1 VIKMEIKILEKEK
14 NSLLK
19 REKVTFELIYP
30 KESTPD
36 IKKTRELLV
45 NELKTQPEL
54 LVIKSISQRFGKN
67 ESLGTCFV
75 YETKEALNET
85 ESSYVL
91 ERNLLKEKKQ
101 KKAGP
106 A

>member
-45 NELKTQPEL
+45 NE
-54 LVIKSISQRFGKN
+54 
-67 ESLGTCFV
+67 
-75 YETKEALNET
+75 
-85 ESSYVL
+85 
-91 ERNLLKEKKQ
+91 
-101 KKAGP
+101 
-106 A
+106 

>member
-1 VIKMEIKILEKEK
+1 MIKMEIKILEKEK

-36 IKKTRELLV
+36 IKKTREFLV